1 MNAIIEGPD
10 LSAEREQNR
19 RERPPSEPLWKSYY
33 HVLYT
38 LVFCALGILLPLSY
52 VVDVRWA
59 ELLVIPGSF
68 VAANF
73 VEYVIHRWPMH
84 RKYPGAEVML
94 KLHMV
99 HHNYF
104 YQDTYQ
110 INGFRDYAMIV
121 FPPIV
126 LNILAFGLAPL
137 LGGAVWWLLGKN
149 WALLFYA
156 TVMGYYLLM
165 QFIHVACHLDASNK
179 IVAIPGVHYL
189 WKHHEIHHNKRFM
202 AYLNFNFI
210 VPIADFVFATNEQ
223 DAKNAQRR
231 VEAAAVSRRAQNAG
245 RVH

>member
-1 MNAIIEGPD
+1 MNAMVQDPD
-10 LSAEREQNR
+10 LSVEREQNL

-33 HVLYT
+33 HVVYT
-38 LVFCALGILLPLSY
+38 LVFCSLGIYLPLLY
-52 VVDVRWA
+52 LVDVRWG
-59 ELLVIPGSF
+59 ELLMIPASF

-110 INGFRDYAMIV
+110 IDGFHDYAMIV

-126 LNILAFGLAPL
+126 LNILAFGLAPV
-137 LGGAVWWLLGKN
+137 LGAAVWWVLGKN
-149 WALLFYA
+149 SALLFYA
-156 TVMGYYLLM
+156 TVMGYYFLM
-165 QFIHVACHLDASNK
+165 QVIHVACHLDARNGLLE
-179 IVAIPGVHYL
+179 VPGLRYL

-210 VPIADFVFATNEQ
+210 VPIADFVFATSEQ
-223 DAKNAQRR
+223 DSENAQCRVDAQVAKRR
-231 VEAAAVSRRAQNAG
+231 SETGG
-245 RVH
+245 RLR